1 MLVIQAMSLRFPTI
15 AFILG
20 GCNLVIGVDD
30 TEPRTLVAEIQA
42 EGLEAPV
49 ELRLQS
55 GSVDETITIAADGL
69 IRFASRLAPGHVYT
83 ITLDGAPCALGDTAS
98 GVATADLVVEL
109 ACAGATRLESLAYET
124 LTGVQPVV
132 AGGFDFSAA
141 VSELQQV
148 TRVTATT
155 LSSRATLTI
164 ANEPASSGE
173 PSADIPLVM
182 GGNSITVIVDH
193 PLSASLRSTY
203 TLSLAR
209 ATQLAHAYYGKTF
222 PNNADNFDMLG
233 HGLGTDGTRIIVG
246 AVHDSTATDP
256 SNLADVSRPSSG
268 AAHIYVRQNGAWV
281 YEDSLKAPNAEGTT
295 LGVDGDLFGYSVAIS
310 GDYAVVGAPF
320 EDSGSANQTDNSVSN
335 AGAVYVF
342 RRNGSAWV
350 FDQYFKPAIPKVDG
364 FFGWAVAIDGDTIAI
379 GAYRQDDS
387 FTGGGQV
394 YVYRLV
400 GSSWA
405 LEQSLGP
412 RLDSGAGDGL
422 GFAVAIQGNTIVA
435 SAISGHPTISSAG
448 AIRIFTRTGTTWT
461 VDAGGDFAP
470 LDGFANDFAGAS
482 VAIDGSTIVVGVEMP
497 TSVVTGTGAAYVL
510 ERGANGWGQV
520 QRLVASNGNNGDEF
534 GKTVTIA
541 GDLIAIGAFR
551 EAGAGVGVCDPDS
564 ANGRPQSGAAY
575 LYRRSGGT
583 WTQARYIKSVA
594 PDGDDTFGWEV
605 RLARDFLV
613 ISAPGEDSRSAGN
626 PNDNSGNING
636 AFYIYH

>member
-1 MLVIQAMSLRFPTI
+1 MPLRLPTI

-20 GCNLVIGVDD
+20 GCSLVIGVDD
-30 TEPRTLVAEIQA
+30 TEPRALVAEIQA

-55 GSVDETITIAADGL
+55 GSVDETITIPADGL
-69 IRFASRLAPGHVYT
+69 IRFESRLARGHVYA
-83 ITLDGAPCALGDTAS
+83 ITLAGAPCALGDTAS

-109 ACAGATRLESLAYET
+109 VCAGATRLDTLNYDT
-124 LTGVQPVV
+124 LTGVQPVL
-132 AGGFDFSAA
+132 ANGFELSTV

-148 TRVTATT
+148 TRVTATVVNP
-155 LSSRATLTI
+155 RATLTI
-164 ANEPASSGE
+164 AGEPASSGE
-173 PSADIPLVM
+173 PSTEIPLVM
-182 GGNSITVIVDH
+182 GGNAITVIVDH
-193 PLSASLRSTY
+193 PLSTSLRSTY
-203 TLSLAR
+203 TLSLGR
-209 ATQLAHAYYGKTF
+209 TTQLAQAFYGKTF

-233 HGLGTDGTRIIVG
+233 HGLGTDGTRIIAG

-268 AAHIYVRQNGAWV
+268 AAHIYVRQNGTWV

-295 LGVDGDLFGYSVAIS
+295 LGVDGDLFGFSVAIS

-342 RRNGSAWV
+342 RRSGSDWV

-387 FTGGGQV
+387 FTAGGQV
-394 YVYRLV
+394 YVYRRV
-400 GSSWA
+400 GTSWT

-412 RLDSGAGDGL
+412 KLATGAGDGL
-422 GFAVAIQGNTIVA
+422 GYAVAIQGDTIVA
-435 SAISGHPTISSAG
+435 SAISGHPTIAAAG

-461 VDAGGDFAP
+461 VDGDFAP
-470 LDGFANDFAGAS
+470 ADGRANDFAGAS
-482 VAIDGSTIVVGVEMP
+482 VAIDGTTIVVGAQMP
-497 TSVVTGTGAAYVL
+497 ASVVTGTGAAYVL
-510 ERGANGWGQV
+510 ERGADGWSQV
-520 QRLVASNGNNGDEF
+520 QRLVASNGDNGDEF

-551 EAGAGVGVCDPDS
+551 ESGAGIGVVDPDP
-564 ANGRPQSGAAY
+564 ANGRPQSGAVY
-575 LYRRSGGT
+575 LYRRSNGT
-583 WTQARYIKSVA
+583 WTQARYIKSLA

-613 ISAPGEDSRSAGN
+613 VSAPGEDSRSAGN
-626 PNDNSGNING
+626 PSDNSGNING
-636 AFYIYH
+636 AFYIHH